1 MYCWRHWQLTEK
13 TDQVVLSLQY
23 DARRMS
29 FYSTIWLYVT
39 EFSFHHI
46 PPQYVVP
53 LVVLEQSN
61 NMMQYLIHSSVN
73 EHIDLFFWPFCSFVL
88 SCNMNWIRIFL
99 VIQNYPKTMTNSL
112 VRYLLCII
120 ETDVWQREIM
130 NEFFIT
136 LSN

>member
-1 MYCWRHWQLTEK
+1 
-13 TDQVVLSLQY
+13 
-23 DARRMS
+23 MS

-73 EHIDLFFWPFCSFVL
+73 EHIDLFFLAILYFCLVLQHQLNKNISSFSIEYSRTPKRAWPEIFRL
-88 SCNMNWIRIFL
+88 ATIFL
-99 VIQNYPKTMTNSL
+99 QESNGLIPSEHVITFFN
-112 VRYLLCII
+112 I
-120 ETDVWQREIM
+120 E
-130 NEFFIT
+130 
-136 LSN
+136 